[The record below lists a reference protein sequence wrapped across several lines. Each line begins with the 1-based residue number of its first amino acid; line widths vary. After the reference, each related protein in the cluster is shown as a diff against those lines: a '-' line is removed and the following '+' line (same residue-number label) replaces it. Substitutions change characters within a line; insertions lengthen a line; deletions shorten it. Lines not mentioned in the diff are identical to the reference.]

1 VDRDL
6 SLIHSHIYSASS
18 RGIFITVWF
27 RLRTGEGGRY
37 TTIER
42 LRDKFIKLSDD
53 PFDFEETGSDLEAY
67 GQPPLEIMVQIDE
80 AEAEEKEMDAES
92 EDH

>member
-1 VDRDL
+1 VDTDF
-6 SLIHSHIYSASS
+6 SLVHSLDNSASS

>member
-1 VDRDL
+1 MDRDL
-6 SLIHSHIYSASS
+6 SSIRERLYSASS

-37 TTIER
+37 TAIER
-42 LRDKFIKLSDD
+42 LSDKFIKLSDD